1 MFTQLLFGS
10 FGKLLSTDTYS
21 IKSVALDEQ
30 MVFVLENI
38 TKSTNNLP
46 RGLKPDCA
54 EAHMKTGIV
63 CKASPWG

>member
-1 MFTQLLFGS
+1 MKYKEVLRLLNFFSEVLGIY
-10 FGKLLSTDTYS
+10 F
-21 IKSVALDEQ
+21 KSVALDEQ

-63 CKASPWG
+63 CKASPWS